1 MMGLAVGA
9 EMDSLPQPVMN
20 FSNAT
25 PSTFVEKRVY
35 FPGAM
40 NWGIMV
46 TEEGKRFTNENNPRQ
61 YAGNAMNLQIRSRAH
76 LLLHLRSGDD
86 PKLAGQGRRGGR
98 RTARSR

>member
-46 TEEGKRFTNENNPRQ
+46 TEE
-61 YAGNAMNLQIRSRAH
+61 ANASPTRTIRASMRAT
-76 LLLHLRSGDD
+76 
-86 PKLAGQGRRGGR
+86 P
-98 RTARSR
+98 